1 MIAVAVLAATASNPA
16 YASDAKSRFAVKGA
30 GALPCRDFNAAI
42 VARNS
47 RAAAAAGWFAGYI
60 SAANRYEPDTYE
72 LLPWQDPLYLTAS
85 ISAYCEANPSARL
98 YQAADK
104 LVKSLRADR
113 LKTATPMKA
122 LVTDGTRIRIY
133 AATVA
138 RMKRALQRRDMLTGP
153 VNSNTDAALV
163 TGIRKF
169 QKAQKLEVTG
179 IPDQETLFRL
189 LGAGK

>member
-1 MIAVAVLAATASNPA
+1 MIAAVVVAAATSVQ
-16 YASDAKSRFAVKGA
+16 ASDAKNRFAVKGA

-85 ISAYCEANPSARL
+85 ISAYCKANPSARL

-104 LVKSLRADR
+104 LVTSLRADR
-113 LKTATPMKA
+113 LKTATPMKT

-138 RMKRALQRRDMLTGP
+138 RLKRALQRRNMLTGP
-153 VNSNTDAALV
+153 VNTSTDAALV
-163 TGIRKF
+163 DGLRAF
-169 QKAQKLEVTG
+169 QKAEKLEVTG